1 MHVCARC
8 GCRLVSQH
16 RSGQLPLS
24 IHLSIYV
31 SQRSEMSLFN
41 CNHNALPV
49 TISSMSSG
57 SPAYGRNTSA
67 VAMFLFPLLFI
78 AVFVMHFQHPS
89 DFFHFRLHYAPR
101 DPVRVVTTL
110 LRAQNRR
117 PLFADP
123 HMLGYIG
130 LPLLP
135 LCAYALYMLGRT
147 RRPLLS
153 GIALFVTVSGTI
165 FLGGILGMWT
175 AFYRGLGNVD
185 PQYTAGAI
193 ATFRGMTAPHGA
205 FLVTTTLGKLAIV
218 GLALQA
224 LTLLGVRGM
233 PKWAVACVVAGCA
246 TFVFFWDLDN
256 WMLIGI
262 ALMMTGFSPAFR
274 MLRSSAKPEAQPA
287 LSAHEPQKAHDQS
300 R

>member
-1 MHVCARC
+1 MPV
-8 GCRLVSQH
+8 
-16 RSGQLPLS
+16 
-24 IHLSIYV
+24 
-31 SQRSEMSLFN
+31 FD
-41 CNHNALPV
+41 CNHNACGP
-49 TISSMSSG
+49 TIRRMTST
-57 SPAYGRNTSA
+57 SPAHGRNA
-67 VAMFLFPLLFI
+67 GALAMFLFPLLFI
-78 AVFVMHFQHPS
+78 VVFLMHFQHPA

-101 DPVRVVTTL
+101 DPARVVTSL
-110 LRAQNRR
+110 IRAQNRW
-117 PLFADP
+117 PLFGDP
-123 HMLGYIG
+123 HMLGYVG

-135 LCAYALYMLGRT
+135 LCAYGLYTLGRA

-193 ATFRGMTAPHGA
+193 ATFQGMTAPHGA
-205 FLVTTTLGKLAIV
+205 FLVTTTLGKLGIL

-233 PKWAVACVVAGCA
+233 PKWAVACVVVGCA
-246 TFVFFWDLDN
+246 MFLSFWDLDN
-256 WMLIGI
+256 WMLIGV
-262 ALMMTGFSPAFR
+262 ALMMTGFIPAFR
-274 MLRSSAKPEAQPA
+274 ILRGSAKLEAEPA
-287 LSAHEPQKAHDQS
+287 PSA